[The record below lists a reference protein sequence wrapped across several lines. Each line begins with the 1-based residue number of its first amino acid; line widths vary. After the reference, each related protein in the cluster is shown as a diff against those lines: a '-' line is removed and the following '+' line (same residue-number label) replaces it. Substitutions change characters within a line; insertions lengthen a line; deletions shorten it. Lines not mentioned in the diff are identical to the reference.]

1 MFPEIVE
8 AAQVQE
14 YFCLVPNCKGCGAF
28 KEKVVAVFS
37 NAGAGWAVRG
47 VDDDLAVLTLV
58 LSLSSCTSQV
68 KIFTLLG
75 ARECQM
81 ILESVCEHVSCME
94 EYVARVLKGWPSN
107 ITLESG
113 CALG

>member
-1 MFPEIVE
+1 MM
-8 AAQVQE
+8 ALR
-14 YFCLVPNCKGCGAF
+14 C
-28 KEKVVAVFS
+28 
-37 NAGAGWAVRG
+37 R
-47 VDDDLAVLTLV
+47 LTLV

-68 KIFTLLG
+68 KIFTLVG

-81 ILESVCEHVSCME
+81 ISESASDPVSCME

-107 ITLESG
+107 ITLDSG